1 MNIIKK
7 LIRAILHVKQDE
19 TIRDA
24 IDRHKTHIS
33 KLFYKQKFNKEDFE
47 HSIRKV
53 GISANDTIMVLC
65 AWRQFYNFQG
75 NPDDIID
82 ILLSV
87 VGIGGTIIMPS
98 YGHNMEFLDIQN
110 TPSKAGVLSET
121 FRKRKGV
128 QRSLCSHFTISA
140 HGPNADV
147 IIQQNDK
154 SRYGFDE
161 YSPCS
166 ILTQMDTT
174 KILFLGLGK
183 IPAKVPL
190 FHAAVYKY
198 LTEKKETDRIINK
211 KYVATIISEGETKKK
226 QMIARDPY
234 YANNNKAFRNVI
246 KRTKSFQT
254 TAISNLW
261 ISSAD
266 CNDAFNNAMK
276 FLQSGKSLYKHQNRK
291 RYAL

>member
-1 MNIIKK
+1 MNIFKK
-7 LIRAILHVKQDE
+7 LIRTILHVKQDE

-24 IDRHKTHIS
+24 IDRHKSHIS
-33 KLFYKQKFNKEDFE
+33 QLFSKQKFNKEDFE
-47 HSIRKV
+47 HAIREV
-53 GISANDTIMVLC
+53 GISTNDTIMVLC

-82 ILLSV
+82 VLLSV
-87 VGIGGTIIMPS
+87 VGNGGTIIMPS
-98 YGHNMEFLDIQN
+98 YGPDMEHLDIQN

-121 FRKRKGV
+121 FRKRKDV
-128 QRSLCSHFTISA
+128 RRSLCSHFTISVL
-140 HGPNADV
+140 GPNADMF
-147 IIQQNDK
+147 IQQHDK
-154 SRYGFDE
+154 SKYGFDE

-166 ILTQMDTT
+166 ILSKMDMT

-198 LTEKKETDRIINK
+198 MTEKNEANRIINRQ
-211 KYVATIISEGETKKK
+211 YIATIISEGEIKKK

-246 KRTKSFQT
+246 KRTKSFRT
-254 TAISNLW
+254 IAVSNLW
-261 ISSAD
+261 VSSAN
-266 CNDAFNNAMK
+266 CKDAFDNAMI
-276 FLQSGKSLYKHQNRK
+276 FLKNGNCLYKHQNRK
-291 RYAL
+291 